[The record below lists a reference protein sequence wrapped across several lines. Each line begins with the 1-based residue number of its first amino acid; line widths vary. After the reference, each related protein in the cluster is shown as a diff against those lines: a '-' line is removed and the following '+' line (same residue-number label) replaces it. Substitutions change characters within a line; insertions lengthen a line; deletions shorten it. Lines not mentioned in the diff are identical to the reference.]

1 MNTGPII
8 ENSNNETSMRQNK
21 GNWPQLGALPYPEIQ
36 LKVIILQV
44 ALMKIRIYA
53 LNEPKDIIM
62 ILLLF
67 SI

>member
-1 MNTGPII
+1 MGQ
-8 ENSNNETSMRQNK
+8 SK

-36 LKVIILQV
+36 LKVVILQV
-44 ALMKIRIYA
+44 ALMNIRIYA
-53 LNEPKDIIM
+53 LNELKDMIIR

>member
-1 MNTGPII
+1 MSQNTG
-8 ENSNNETSMRQNK
+8 
-21 GNWPQLGALPYPEIQ
+21 NWLQLGALPYPEIQ

-53 LNEPKDIIM
+53 LNEPKDIIIT

>member
-1 MNTGPII
+1 MK
-8 ENSNNETSMRQNK
+8 QNK

-53 LNEPKDIIM
+53 LNEPKDITIT